1 MMAVDTSALVAIIL
15 REPDAKSYSDCLV
28 AAPGSIMSAVSMME
42 LSFVALSRLGQT
54 GLREVDGL
62 IEDYAIRIIPFD
74 GDQAAR
80 AVDAFRRFGKGRHKA
95 SLNMGDCASYAL
107 AASHSLPLLYKGAD
121 FANTDMQ
128 TALPA

>member
-1 MMAVDTSALVAIIL
+1 MVVDSSALVAIL
-15 REPDAKSYSDCLV
+15 LQEAEADRLAACLG
-28 AAPGSIMSAVSMME
+28 AAVGPIMSAVSLLESSM
-42 LSFVALSRLGQT
+42 VALGRSGEP
-54 GLREVDGL
+54 GLDQLHLL
-62 IEDYAIRIIPFD
+62 IATFSIRVIPFD
-74 GDQAAR
+74 TDQAAR
-80 AVDAFRRFGKGRHKA
+80 AIDAFRRFGKGRHKA